1 MKYLPD
7 YFPVTRYDDFSYE
20 QRREWKYLISY
31 NYDDPDLFKY
41 SKETNEIVFMKNHLN
56 QTDKRFIGSTSDYYL
71 SLLPANVYDQGQSWS
86 SFIIII
92 YADAFF
98 SWLEMD
104 NLYEETK
111 QLEVEVVKGPE
122 SKKESIG
129 LFGWLTNKFKGN

>member
-1 MKYLPD
+1 M
-7 YFPVTRYDDFSYE
+7 E
-20 QRREWKYLISY
+20 QFYY
-31 NYDDPDLFKY
+31 
-41 SKETNEIVFMKNHLN
+41 
-56 QTDKRFIGSTSDYYL
+56 YYL
-71 SLLPANVYDQGQSWS
+71 CGS
-86 SFIIII
+86 
-92 YADAFF
+92 FF